1 MIFNFQEPSSFTS
14 TLNLAC
20 ESWNVSKEELFSKG
34 RSEPLPTCRAILANA
49 LNIGYG
55 MKALQIGKLTNQ
67 TPSLIDGQLRNH
79 IQRMMVTAKRE
90 GISLYN
96 DQAYHQN
103 FTHLMEKV
111 DAFKIMKAN
120 RL

>member
-1 MIFNFQEPSSFTS
+1 MIWNFKEPKEFKKII
-14 TLNLAC
+14 NAAAFV
-20 ESWNVSKEELFSKG
+20 WNVSKEELLSKG

-49 LNIGYG
+49 LNVGYG
-55 MKALQIGKLTNQ
+55 MKAAQIGKLTNQ
-67 TPSLIDGQLRNH
+67 TPSLIDGQLRSH
-79 IQRMMVTAKRE
+79 VDRMMITSKRE

-96 DQAYHQN
+96 DQSYHQN

>member
-1 MIFNFQEPSSFTS
+1 MIFNFREPPSFTS

-20 ESWNVSKEELFSKG
+20 ESWSVSKEELLSKG

-49 LNIGYG
+49 LNVGYG
-55 MKALQIGKLTNQ
+55 MKAAQIGKLTNQ
-67 TPSLIDGQLRNH
+67 TPSLIDGQLRSH
-79 IQRMMVTAKRE
+79 VDRMMITSKRE

-96 DQAYHQN
+96 DQSYHQN